1 MIVRM
6 ICSSAPWKKE
16 ISAPAV
22 LIIQLGSDEC
32 CFCEVVNESSSIIGF
47 NVTGTI
53 VSFVI
58 GKRKAPPSF
67 DISIVPEVHGCLN
80 ALFDYGLTLE
90 FLISQLL
97 GHQLKNS

>member
-22 LIIQLGSDEC
+22 LIIQLGPDKC
-32 CFCEVVNESSSIIGF
+32 CCEVVNESSFGIGF

-67 DISIVPEVHGCLN
+67 DISIVPEVRAGGN
-80 ALFDYGLTLE
+80 ALFDYGLTMN
-90 FLISQLL
+90 Q
-97 GHQLKNS
+97 